1 MSSVAGAVVTID
13 GDSSGLVSAL
23 QKGEKG
29 IDDVRQ
35 SADKLSDQLKEVA
48 DDADR
53 AAGAMIQKLG
63 GPGAIKAIAGVTAGF
78 AIAKQGVDMFLDSA
92 ENLFKSYGEE
102 GQKVWDDTEKS
113 LFAIKGAFAEAVL
126 GGGDMEQMGAR
137 LKVIFETAL
146 DVINFLLIPVRAL
159 GNLLWELRGDT
170 DDATAATDKLNQ
182 SLIETG
188 EAQAKA
194 AAAVAKRSV
203 DIKALYNQA
212 LVDIGLSQIAEQD
225 AMVATAEAYQGAFQD
240 TLGTAALKA
249 AKILADGSI
258 YVQDNIDKYEA
269 AILDMEDSPEATARA
284 VAMLAKA
291 GMTEEI
297 KMILALRQASIEALE
312 KSAKLG
318 GPASAPRGATGAVR
332 QTADDALVYAV
343 QVEEGYERITKA
355 QYDALDEMQQQTG
368 DYSQRIMEMS
378 KSDFDNLAAL
388 GDRQYLNDIALN
400 EKRLEAQADYEK
412 KSQEGTNAFQAA
424 FNAARAADIA
434 AEEEAEKKKAATI
447 MAVKQAVFN
456 LAITQNAKMLAAAIV
471 AEEKASDIAR
481 AMMGNVA
488 SGLGDIA
495 MIKSGAYAA
504 EGLFPQ
510 AAGMA
515 AVGTLAYTVAG
526 LLGAEKK
533 PNAGPPTE
541 TKREQPVQNYAYN
554 LRIDAAF
561 ADSESISRRFAQM
574 QEGARARGLVPGMA

>member
-35 SADKLSDQLKEVA
+35 SAGKLSDQLKEVA
-48 DDADR
+48 DDADL

-102 GQKVWDDTEKS
+102 GQKVWDETEKS

-126 GGGDMEQMGAR
+126 GGVDMEEMGKR
-137 LKVIFETAL
+137 LQVMFETVL
-146 DVINFLLIPVRAL
+146 DVVNFLLIPIRFLA
-159 GNLLWELRGDT
+159 NLLWELRGDT
-170 DDATAATDKLNQ
+170 DDAAAATDKLNQ
-182 SLIETG
+182 SLIDTAK
-188 EAQAKA
+188 AQATA

-212 LVDIGLSQIAEQD
+212 LVDIGLSQVAEQD

-249 AKILADGSI
+249 AKILADGSV

-312 KSAKLG
+312 KSATLG
-318 GPASAPRGATGAVR
+318 GPPEKPKGVGGAVR
-332 QTADDALVYAV
+332 QTADDVVYAV
-343 QVEEGYERITKA
+343 EVAGGGYEELTKM
-355 QYDALDEMQQQTG
+355 QYEALDAMQQQTG
-368 DYSQRIMEMS
+368 DYSQRIVEMRREEFKNIEDAAVALGIVEADLGAKRAEAAEKEAELRRQS
-378 KSDFDNLAAL
+378 AAKAKEELDTFQAEELERTKAAADQRLQIDKKAAEVLFNLAVTQNGKMLA
-388 GDRQYLNDIALN
+388 NAIVAN
-400 EKRLEAQADYEK
+400 K
-412 KSQEGTNAFQAA
+412 KMGEI
-424 FNAARAADIA
+424 ARAA
-434 AEEEAEKKKAATI
+434 
-447 MAVKQAVFN
+447 
-456 LAITQNAKMLAAAIV
+456 L
-471 AEEKASDIAR
+471 
-481 AMMGNVA
+481 GNVA

-495 MIKSGAYAA
+495 MIKSAEYAA
-504 EGLFPQ
+504 EGLWPQ
-510 AAGMA
+510 ASGMA
-515 AVGTLAYTVAG
+515 VAGTLAYTVAAA
-526 LLGAEKK
+526 LGAEKK
-533 PNAGPPTE
+533 ANAGPPTE
-541 TKREQPVQNYAYN
+541 RQQPVQNYAYN
-554 LRIDAAF
+554 LRIDSTF

-574 QEGARARGLVPGMA
+574 QEGARQRGLITGMA